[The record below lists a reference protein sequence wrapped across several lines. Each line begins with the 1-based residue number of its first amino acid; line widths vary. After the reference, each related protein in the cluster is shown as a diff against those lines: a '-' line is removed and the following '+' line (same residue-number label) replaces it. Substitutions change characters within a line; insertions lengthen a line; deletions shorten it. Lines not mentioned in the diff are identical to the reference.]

1 MDKRTKGIIGFLVA
15 LIIAVVVFL
24 CYTYAKDNGKN
35 NNISNTQVKNEMS
48 TNVVENTIPA
58 ETNNVAQNVVEP
70 EPEKKE
76 EPEPV
81 EEPEE
86 NSEVQDDNDEEKA
99 ISIVKK
105 DIGNTEGLS
114 IKVEN
119 NNGNGSYVV
128 CVRDENSTALAW
140 YTVWPKSGKFTK

>member
-35 NNISNTQVKNEMS
+35 KNIGNTQVKNEMS

-86 NSEVQDDNDEEKA
+86 NSELQDDNDEEKA

-105 DIGNTEGLS
+105 DIGDTDGLS
-114 IKVEN
+114 FKVEN
-119 NNGNGSYVV
+119 NGDGSYDV
-128 CVRDENSTALAW
+128 CVSDENSRALAW

>member
-1 MDKRTKGIIGFLVA
+1 MDKKTKGIIFFLVV
-15 LIIAVVVFL
+15 LIIAIVIFL
-24 CYTYAKDNGKN
+24 CYTYAKDSSKN
-35 NNISNTQVKNEMS
+35 VNTNTTEIKNEIT
-48 TNVVENTIPA
+48 TNVVANTVPVENNTVTENI
-58 ETNNVAQNVVEP
+58 VEP
-70 EPEKKE
+70 VNEVPEETEPEE
-76 EPEPV
+76 V
-81 EEPEE
+81 SEE

-105 DIGNTEGLS
+105 DIGNTDGLS

-140 YTVWPKSGKFTK
+140 YTVWPKTGKFTK